1 VTGRLSTT
9 LNNVGSMSNDENK
22 EIILQFFDFMKR
34 IGTSERYQNN
44 NLKAII
50 SYSKFL
56 GPSVSLD
63 NVKNKD
69 QITAFLDSKI
79 KGLFSNP

>member
-1 VTGRLSTT
+1 VTVRLSTT

-44 NLKAII
+44 NLNAII

-56 GPSVSLD
+56 GPSVSMD

>member
-69 QITAFLDSKI
+69 QITAFLDPKI